1 MGGGENHHWI
11 VENHSKVKLRH
22 VEGVLTSASLLVRHH
37 DAIEA
42 LPVVRKLSM
51 HVHKAGHGMGA
62 LESPWGAEDVALICT
77 KPRGLIDIVLRCPSR
92 RHLRRPL
99 SPPHTEPCD
108 RDACSSGTKYPHML
122 PTMSADF
129 ALW

>member
-1 MGGGENHHWI
+1 M
-11 VENHSKVKLRH
+11 ENHSKVKLRH

-62 LESPWGAEDVALICT
+62 LESPRGAEDV
-77 KPRGLIDIVLRCPSR
+77 GEIVAG
-92 RHLRRPL
+92 LRRAGLETEGLGASQPVSKKLGQNPAL
-99 SPPHTEPCD
+99 SFQ
-108 RDACSSGTKYPHML
+108 RLVSKTKLLTVPIL
-122 PTMSADF
+122 ISVQC
-129 ALW
+129 